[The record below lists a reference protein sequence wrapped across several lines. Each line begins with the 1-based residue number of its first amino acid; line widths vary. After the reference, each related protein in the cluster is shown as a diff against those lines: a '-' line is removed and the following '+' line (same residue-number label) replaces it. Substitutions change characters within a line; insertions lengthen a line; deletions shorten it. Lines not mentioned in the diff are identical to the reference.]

1 MVAPPDAT
9 AMSPLT
15 KDTASLHS
23 HGPPNNLPL
32 GYVDEFLNRW
42 FLDCIERNDSD
53 AMKKLFIVDSETV
66 RAGSGEV
73 RA

>member
-9 AMSPLT
+9 AVSPLT

-23 HGPPNNLPL
+23 HGPPNLPL
-32 GYVDEFLNRW
+32 GYVDEFLSRW

-66 RAGSGEV
+66 RAGSGEL